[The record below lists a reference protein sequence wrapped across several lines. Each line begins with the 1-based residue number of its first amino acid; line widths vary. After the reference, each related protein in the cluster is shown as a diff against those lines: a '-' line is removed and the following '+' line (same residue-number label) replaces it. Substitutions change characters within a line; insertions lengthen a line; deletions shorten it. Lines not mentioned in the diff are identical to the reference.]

1 MTSMLWDVKG
11 VPVQDKEVTSVLQY
25 FSGAV
30 LMVAALMFDEPCPA
44 MVMFITEAGLRLA
57 FGYGTNHSLMPGVTY
72 YDTASSKV
80 ARLAYLLT
88 FAQQCARWALIQ
100 YLTVDPERPVGPT
113 VFAIIFAIAFL
124 PYFYWTILTA
134 PGRVHRMT
142 VKGYIMASAT
152 LLGSVLIAAHFQRS
166 TMMRHHRHDWR
177 LLWSGVSQLV
187 VVILFSQASKLPA
200 WVLEVLNLFA
210 WIMLWLCAGHKHIVQ
225 KGQFPGAM

>member
-1 MTSMLWDVKG
+1 
-11 VPVQDKEVTSVLQY
+11 
-25 FSGAV
+25 
-30 LMVAALMFDEPCPA
+30 
-44 MVMFITEAGLRLA
+44 
-57 FGYGTNHSLMPGVTY
+57 
-72 YDTASSKV
+72 
-80 ARLAYLLT
+80 
-88 FAQQCARWALIQ
+88 
-100 YLTVDPERPVGPT
+100 
-113 VFAIIFAIAFL
+113 
-124 PYFYWTILTA
+124 
-134 PGRVHRMT
+134 
-142 VKGYIMASAT
+142 MASAT